1 MADPDGTP
9 HGVFRSE
16 VEFCQHDV
24 ERPYFNGS
32 IGDMY
37 RTIIWGEQ
45 TLALLLVGEWM
56 WVFPKK

>member
-56 WVFPKK
+56 